1 MPAILPTEHVAKVI
15 ERARG
20 DSEKGVY
27 YAFPFLTGTR
37 PSEQLALLWEDVDFD
52 TNVIC
57 LRRMQEPDGSITNY
71 DARDRA
77 AAFVTFFSPPRI
89 KPTLPPLQRPLQEAC
104 KAS

>member
-57 LRRMQEPDGSITNY
+57 LRRMQEPDGSIT
-71 DARDRA
+71 RDRA